1 MLALQQTWNARK
13 PRIPPHCLRRA
24 RRMHATLHFF
34 PPLVTLPGSH
44 NQLYKSLPI
53 STDKLFY
60 FFFFPIFIRIEDF
73 SPQLKKCW
81 TSEWAPWFSFACFN
95 EDNENRDDENWKHTL
110 EGHFHEQ
117 TLVTT
122 PDVCTGLRSTQQCCV
137 SHTCTASS
145 EFVFISGQHKT
156 RLHDCE
162 NDIFSHST

>member
-1 MLALQQTWNARK
+1 MPGSQGY
-13 PRIPPHCLRRA
+13 PHTASEEPEGC
-24 RRMHATLHFF
+24 
-34 PPLVTLPGSH
+34 TLPYTSSPLWSH
-44 NQLYKSLPI
+44 SREVTTSFTKVF
-53 STDKLFY
+53 LFPRTN
-60 FFFFPIFIRIEDF
+60 FFTFFSPIFIRIEDF

-81 TSEWAPWFSFACFN
+81 KSEWAPWFSFACFN